1 MRITSKGQITI
12 PIEIREQLGL
22 LPYTEVACEV
32 DGDAVRITK
41 TQTRQGRG
49 RSIVAQLRG
58 QGDGPDD
65 DRRNH
70 GTYSGA
76 SPVNAV
82 LVDSNVLLDILTED
96 PTWGMWSEEALARCA
111 DTGLPCH

>member
-49 RSIVAQLRG
+49 RSIVARLRG
-58 QGDGPDD
+58 KGTGRMTTDEIMALTRGP
-65 DRRNH
+65 R
-70 GTYSGA
+70 
-76 SPVNAV
+76 P
-82 LVDSNVLLDILTED
+82 
-96 PTWGMWSEEALARCA
+96 
-111 DTGLPCH
+111 